1 MDWNNYSGWFINN
14 TIEHILELEQPST
27 TVTRAKE
34 REVNYRQKTKDDI
47 DDVYDYV
54 YDVYVYDNEDDEDDG
69 SDTDIAGRCQRHLR
83 QFERLR
89 WIKLHP

>member
-1 MDWNNYSGWFINN
+1 MTPKSLVSQLSREMSRI
-14 TIEHILELEQPST
+14 
-27 TVTRAKE
+27 VKRAQ